1 MNNIDTTNWHT
12 FKLSEVFYEPDTGK
26 DLIYRELTEGKY
38 PVIGHCKENNGVT
51 AWTEKLDDYKLYNHQ
66 KTISLGDRGCFVA
79 YVQPLDFYIGT
90 RVKALTSR
98 NKSSNIYQL
107 QFIATCIN
115 LEQFK
120 FCYGRNATDKVSDIK
135 IKLPAILENGKYEP
149 NWLYMEKYIKESTQ
163 SLPKTK
169 NKNPKINL
177 KISEWHDFK
186 IKNIFDRI
194 ESTKGVTT
202 DLLTEGNDIPYIAAK
217 ESNNG
222 LKQMV
227 AYEGNEEY
235 ISQGN
240 CIVFIQLGAGSAG
253 YTTYQ
258 PSTFVGMSGKTSC
271 GYSKYLNK
279 YNAIFLKKIFD
290 LERPKYNFGRSWTG
304 DRLLETVVKLPAK
317 ENKSKE
323 YVPDW
328 IFMEN
333 YIKNLPYG
341 DLI

>member
-1 MNNIDTTNWHT
+1 MNNINTTNWHT
-12 FKLSEVFYEPDTGK
+12 FKLSEIFYKPDTGK
-26 DLIYRELTEGKY
+26 DLIYRELVEGTY
-38 PVIGHCKENNGVT
+38 PVIGHCKEDNGVT
-51 AWTEKLDDYKLYNHQ
+51 AWTEKLDDYKLYDHQ

-98 NKSSNIYQL
+98 NKNSNIYQL

-135 IKLPAILENGKYEP
+135 IKLPATFNNDKYEP
-149 NWLYMEKYIKESTQ
+149 DWLYMEKYIKESTKK
-163 SLPKTK
+163 LPKTQ
-169 NKNPKINL
+169 NKNFEKSFD
-177 KISEWHDFK
+177 ISKWRDFK
-186 IKNIFDRI
+186 IKNIFDKI
-194 ESTKGVTT
+194 EPTKGDTT
-202 DLLTEGNDIPYIAAK
+202 DLLMEGNDIPYIAAK

-235 ISQGN
+235 VSEGN

-258 PSTFVGMSGKTSC
+258 PSKFIGMSGKTSC

-304 DRLLETVVKLPAK
+304 DRLLETVVKLPAIL
-317 ENKSKE
+317 NKSGKF
-323 YVPDW
+323 VPDW
-328 IFMEN
+328 NFMER
-333 YIKNLPYG
+333 YIKKLPYG